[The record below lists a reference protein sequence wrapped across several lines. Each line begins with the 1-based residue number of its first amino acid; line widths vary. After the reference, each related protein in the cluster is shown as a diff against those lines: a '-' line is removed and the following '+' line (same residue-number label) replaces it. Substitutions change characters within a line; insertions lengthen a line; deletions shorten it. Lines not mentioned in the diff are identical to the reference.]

1 MTVETNNM
9 TNDEIEIDLRE
20 IFFCLLHRFWIIV
33 LVAILCGGIGFA
45 VSEFL
50 IAPTYES
57 TTQIYILNR
66 QNENTVTYSDVQLG
80 TQLTK
85 DYAELIKSRYVLES
99 VIDELQLATDNGPL
113 EYEKLLKKVEVT
125 TPQDTRMLSITV
137 TDTDPMLAMEIAN
150 SIREA
155 AALHIKSVM
164 DIEAVNVVDM
174 ANLPTDKANPSV
186 FKWTLIGSL
195 IGAFVVMAIV
205 IVVYILDDTIKNS
218 DDVEKYLGLSTLALI
233 PLSAD
238 KK

>member
-1 MTVETNNM
+1 
-9 TNDEIEIDLRE
+9 
-20 IFFCLLHRFWIIV
+20 
-33 LVAILCGGIGFA
+33 
-45 VSEFL
+45 
-50 IAPTYES
+50 
-57 TTQIYILNR
+57 
-66 QNENTVTYSDVQLG
+66 
-80 TQLTK
+80 
-85 DYAELIKSRYVLES
+85 
-99 VIDELQLATDNGPL
+99 
-113 EYEKLLKKVEVT
+113 
-125 TPQDTRMLSITV
+125 MLSITV